1 MDLAQRID
9 NLEQIEAIKKLKY
22 GYWRAC
28 DAKDPVAFRASFV
41 RTGADIDYGRLGAF
55 QDADPMTEIFT
66 KVALAKVDGE
76 HVIYDMHHGMH
87 PEITV
92 TGEHTATGRWTL
104 RFRQVNLL
112 DRTET
117 LTTGEYDDEY
127 LLEDGEWK
135 MSKCHFT
142 ATWSIQQPLAADA
155 VVTGNFPA
163 ATPQSPEST
172 AVDR

>member
-9 NLEQIEAIKKLKY
+9 ALEQIEAIKTLKHR
-22 GYWRAC
+22 YWRAC
-28 DAKDPVAFRASFV
+28 DGKDPKTFRDCFIRSGAS
-41 RTGADIDYGRLGAF
+41 IDYGRLGAF
-55 QDADPMTEIFT
+55 DDADPMTEIFT
-66 KVALAKVDGE
+66 RVALHTVDGK

-87 PEITV
+87 PEIAL
-92 TGEHTATGRWTL
+92 TGERAAVGRWTL

-117 LTTGEYDDEY
+117 LSTGEYDDEY

-142 ATWSIQQPLAADA
+142 ETWSITRPLVADT
-155 VVTGNFPA
+155 VVAEGTFA
-163 ATPQSPEST
+163 SAEK
-172 AVDR
+172 